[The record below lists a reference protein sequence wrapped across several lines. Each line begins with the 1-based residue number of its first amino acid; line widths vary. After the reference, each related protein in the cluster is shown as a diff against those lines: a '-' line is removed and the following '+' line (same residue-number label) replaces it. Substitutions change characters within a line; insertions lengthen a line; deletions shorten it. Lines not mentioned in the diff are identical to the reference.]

1 MNRIFVL
8 GTVMCGMFLGNRY
21 LSTPCFAAEAAHP
34 GGAHPR
40 KPNVILVLTDDQGYG
55 DMSCHGNQVLKT
67 PAIDTLHRDGVCLTD
82 FHVDPCCSPTRAA
95 LMTGRYSS
103 RVGVWHTV
111 LGRSLLRAGET
122 TMANVF
128 AANGYR
134 TGMFG
139 KWHLGDSY
147 PFRPQDRGFQEALY
161 HGGGAIGNSP
171 DYWGNHYFDDTYFR
185 NGKPEKF
192 HGYCTDVWFGEALKF
207 IRANKDRPFFCYLP
221 TNVPHWPL
229 LVAEKYVKPFTGK
242 VPDSMAHYYGMLVNF
257 DENLARLRRELR
269 QLGLE
274 ENTILIFL
282 SDNGT
287 SDGVE
292 LDKNGYPT
300 AGFNAGMK
308 GDKLSEYEGGHRV
321 PCLVYWPAG
330 GIRGGRE
337 VTRLT
342 AHIDLLPTLVDLCG
356 LAPPPHGKFDGA
368 SLAPLLRNPV
378 AAAADWPDRTLF
390 VHNQRVIDPVKG
402 KNYAVMTD
410 HWRLVDGHELYE
422 IKSDPGQH
430 RDVAGAHPDVVA
442 TLEKA
447 YDRWWADIS
456 TDFDKPARIVIG
468 SDRANP
474 TALNPHDWIGQPH
487 ELFDQSQVRR
497 GRYGPANLEY
507 QGHWMIEIARDGRY
521 EIEFR
526 RWPRELN
533 RPITA
538 GIEGGTALPA
548 TRAKLKIANGEQSR
562 PISEDS
568 VAVTFSVDLQAGPA
582 TLEGRFIDERTGT
595 WRSPFYV
602 YVRRVGPTKVE

>member
-1 MNRIFVL
+1 
-8 GTVMCGMFLGNRY
+8 
-21 LSTPCFAAEAAHP
+21 
-34 GGAHPR
+34 
-40 KPNVILVLTDDQGYG
+40 
-55 DMSCHGNQVLKT
+55 
-67 PAIDTLHRDGVCLTD
+67 
-82 FHVDPCCSPTRAA
+82 
-95 LMTGRYSS
+95 
-103 RVGVWHTV
+103 
-111 LGRSLLRAGET
+111 
-122 TMANVF
+122 
-128 AANGYR
+128 
-134 TGMFG
+134 
-139 KWHLGDSY
+139 
-147 PFRPQDRGFQEALY
+147 
-161 HGGGAIGNSP
+161 
-171 DYWGNHYFDDTYFR
+171 
-185 NGKPEKF
+185 
-192 HGYCTDVWFGEALKF
+192 
-207 IRANKDRPFFCYLP
+207 
-221 TNVPHWPL
+221 
-229 LVAEKYVKPFTGK
+229 
-242 VPDSMAHYYGMLVNF
+242 
-257 DENLARLRRELR
+257 
-269 QLGLE
+269 
-274 ENTILIFL
+274 
-282 SDNGT
+282 
-287 SDGVE
+287 VE
-292 LDKNGYPT
+292 LDKDGYPT

-342 AHIDLLPTLVDLCG
+342 AHIDLLPTLIDLCG
-356 LAPPPHGKFDGA
+356 LTPPPHGKFDGV
-368 SLAPLLRNPV
+368 SLAPLLRGPV
-378 AAAADWPDRTLF
+378 TATADWPDRTLF

-410 HWRLVDGHELYE
+410 RWRLVDGHELYE

-487 ELFDQSQVRR
+487 ELFDQSQVRH

-507 QGHWMIEIARDGRY
+507 RGHWMIEVAHDGRY

-538 GIEGGTALPA
+538 GIAGGAALPA
-548 TRAKLKIANGEQSR
+548 TQAKLKIAGIEQTR
-562 PISEDS
+562 PVGGDS
-568 VAVTFSVDLQAGPA
+568 VAVTFAVDLKAGPA
-582 TLEGRFIDERTGT
+582 TLEGRFIDEPTGT

-602 YVRRVGPTKVE
+602 HVRRVAPAKGE